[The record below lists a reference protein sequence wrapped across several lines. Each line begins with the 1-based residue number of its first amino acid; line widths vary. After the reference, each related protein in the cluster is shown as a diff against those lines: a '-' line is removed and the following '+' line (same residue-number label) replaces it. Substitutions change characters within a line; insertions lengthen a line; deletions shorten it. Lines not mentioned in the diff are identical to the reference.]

1 MEIKTILNRVQRHS
15 LFVYGTVRWCRAVM
29 RSQIDPMKKIARML
43 RGHRELLLNWF
54 RAKSV
59 LGQEVGN
66 ADRAPAFGEADE
78 SVTGFCRGAHIN
90 ESLSLTQLSQSY
102 GLRHRKSKL
111 YQGTGVM
118 FEPNPLGVPL
128 A

>member
-59 LGQEVGN
+59 LGQLDLGVLHFRLTLVYRSPPLARVTPSLNTRPVLRDN
-66 ADRAPAFGEADE
+66 AIVF
-78 SVTGFCRGAHIN
+78 
-90 ESLSLTQLSQSY
+90 
-102 GLRHRKSKL
+102 SKL
-111 YQGTGVM
+111 RD
-118 FEPNPLGVPL
+118 
-128 A
+128 